1 MKIRIFHNLYFWIQ
15 IHSFLVFVIIYNLWV
30 LHMIG
35 DFDLDLGWWQWW
47 FVFDF
52 VWFCVKH

>member
-1 MKIRIFHNLYFWIQ
+1 MKIRIIHNLYFWVQ

-35 DFDLDLGWWQWW
+35 DFDLDLGW
-47 FVFDF
+47 
-52 VWFCVKH
+52 